1 MVPAKGSTFQYSGL
15 ASTTSMWFSK
25 MSGRA
30 LPSPARRAYR
40 FALPGLGS
48 KSCAVMPSRA
58 STALSHSAVLSSL
71 PGGLV
76 VLIATYCDKSAAASR
91 PTARQSASLRGR
103 PGSPNRGGRSTG
115 WLDGPNRPG
124 GGGRDD
130 QGEQRGA
137 AHESSRQGNGGTR
150 KLRAG
155 EARGEPPPQCTV
167 IVAWPVLPS

>member
-1 MVPAKGSTFQYSGL
+1 
-15 ASTTSMWFSK
+15 MWFSR

-48 KSCAVMPSRA
+48 KICAVMPSRA

-124 GGGRDD
+124 
-130 QGEQRGA
+130 
-137 AHESSRQGNGGTR
+137 
-150 KLRAG
+150 
-155 EARGEPPPQCTV
+155 
-167 IVAWPVLPS
+167 